1 MFVASSARLWFTR
14 LVQYPFTEFVNKIL
28 ICCDWITTSKVIGIW
43 TYWVS
48 NCISY
53 GSGNIYLLLIFWIH
67 LLGHSCPLWI
77 SARWQPLSLNQN
89 SWGGSGCTH
98 NCYGFKLNTPSIIVA
113 SMYYIK
119 DGFYIVDCFLCVISW
134 IESS

>member
-1 MFVASSARLWFTR
+1 MEHL
-14 LVQYPFTEFVNKIL
+14 LVTDIL
-28 ICCDWITTSKVIGIW
+28 NPSIGSFLPSVDLSKVAATVAKSKFMG
-43 TYWVS
+43 
-48 NCISY
+48 
-53 GSGNIYLLLIFWIH
+53 
-67 LLGHSCPLWI
+67 
-77 SARWQPLSLNQN
+77 
-89 SWGGSGCTH
+89 GGSGCTH